1 MSSLSSF
8 WDVDSH
14 FISHCPLCDSEGSS
28 LDIHLLGENEE
39 TSLLHVAC
47 DACGHSLLALVFRDG
62 EGADG
67 SVGFMTD
74 LSHED
79 VLRFCGESTVST
91 DDVLSLHITLKSG
104 GLLKRL
110 QKEAGL
116 RSEE

>member
-1 MSSLSSF
+1 MSPLSSF

-14 FISHCPLCDSEGSS
+14 FISHCPLCDSEGSA

-39 TSLLHVAC
+39 TSLLHVTC
-47 DACGHSLLALVFRDG
+47 DDCAHSLLALVFRDG

-79 VLRFCGESTVST
+79 ALLFCGGSVVST
-91 DDVLSLHITLKSG
+91 DDVLSLHVALKSG

-116 RSEE
+116 RSGE